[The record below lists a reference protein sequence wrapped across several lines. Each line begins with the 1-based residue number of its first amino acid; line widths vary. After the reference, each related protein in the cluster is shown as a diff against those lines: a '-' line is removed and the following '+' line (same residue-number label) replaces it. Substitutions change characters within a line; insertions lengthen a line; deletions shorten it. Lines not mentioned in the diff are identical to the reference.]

1 MLRAGL
7 YIRVSTEEQ
16 ALHGYSLTAQREALT
31 KYAQEHSYC
40 IVDYYMDEGLSARK
54 SFTKRKEFMRLLD
67 DVKAD
72 RLDVILIIKLDRWF
86 RSIRDYY
93 KVQEILEAHHVD
105 WKTVYENYDT
115 STASGRLH
123 INIMLSV
130 AQDEADRASERVKF
144 VFASKIQRGEAI
156 AGIVPR
162 GYKIENKHI
171 VPGDPKDVEM
181 VQDIFSKFLLYGSA
195 YTTARYVWE
204 HWDWNPAPKTIKNL
218 LKNPVYI
225 GTYYGVENYCEGI
238 IDKDTFAQVQEVFE
252 RKVTTKSAP
261 TGRIYLF
268 SGMLRCADC
277 GRLMSAFY
285 TPNSGKSDGRVYY
298 RCESHARHGCNV
310 CTHSKHLNEKKL
322 EKMLLENIGPY
333 IDQYLIEYRAKS
345 SASNPAKAERAKILA
360 KLEKLKELYL
370 NDLISLD
377 EYRKDYAQYMERLNQ
392 IVVVDYPKLN
402 TLALEKFQVQDFQAV
417 YTTAGR
423 EEQRSMW
430 RGIIR
435 EIAITQNNEIERIYF
450 A

>member
-1 MLRAGL
+1 M
-7 YIRVSTEEQ
+7 
-16 ALHGYSLTAQREALT
+16 
-31 KYAQEHSYC
+31 
-40 IVDYYMDEGLSARK
+40 
-54 SFTKRKEFMRLLD
+54 
-67 DVKAD
+67 
-72 RLDVILIIKLDRWF
+72 
-86 RSIRDYY
+86 
-93 KVQEILEAHHVD
+93 
-105 WKTVYENYDT
+105 
-115 STASGRLH
+115 
-123 INIMLSV
+123 
-130 AQDEADRASERVKF
+130 
-144 VFASKIQRGEAI
+144 
-156 AGIVPR
+156 
-162 GYKIENKHI
+162 
-171 VPGDPKDVEM
+171 
-181 VQDIFSKFLLYGSA
+181 
-195 YTTARYVWE
+195 
-204 HWDWNPAPKTIKNL
+204 
-218 LKNPVYI
+218 
-225 GTYYGVENYCEGI
+225 
-238 IDKDTFAQVQEVFE
+238 
-252 RKVTTKSAP
+252 
-261 TGRIYLF
+261 
-268 SGMLRCADC
+268 
-277 GRLMSAFY
+277 
-285 TPNSGKSDGRVYY
+285 
-298 RCESHARHGCNV
+298 